1 MSTEIAWFVEPEDA
15 HTNGIIAKRLL
26 ELSQLEENVSLFD
39 NEGNEH
45 SVFRVEKYDFITHL
59 YKDKN
64 NSQLRFKVFSQKGKN
79 AKLQLWT
86 LGVKKPVVVK
96 KKEKQ

>member
-64 NSQLRFKVFSQKGKN
+64 NSQLRFKVFSQKGVPGEGFTYFSHKWI
-79 AKLQLWT
+79 ADAPQTK
-86 LGVKKPVVVK
+86 
-96 KKEKQ
+96 